1 MDEKLSPDSVQV
13 SLDSLLEDVRS
24 LLDRQKVIEALVSR
38 QEGPKQQLLQIMTE
52 RQHLAE
58 MQRRLASRHPADLAF
73 LLQSLPV
80 DERLR
85 VWNQVW
91 PIHGG
96 AILLELSSP
105 IRKVFLNSMSRE
117 DVVAL
122 LRQVGSDDL
131 ADLAEDVSRDILEE
145 VYATLDSQS
154 QSWLVSSI
162 AYPQESVGQLMS
174 QKVITVKPERTAHEI
189 VEELRG
195 KDLPRLM
202 DMLYVIDSRHTL
214 IGLLP
219 VTKLLLADP
228 QILPAIF
235 SWKIRL

>member
-96 AILLELSSP
+96 AILLELSFPDSKSVSEFHEP
-105 IRKVFLNSMSRE
+105 RGCRCSLASGRKR
-117 DVVAL
+117 
-122 LRQVGSDDL
+122 
-131 ADLAEDVSRDILEE
+131 
-145 VYATLDSQS
+145 
-154 QSWLVSSI
+154 
-162 AYPQESVGQLMS
+162 
-174 QKVITVKPERTAHEI
+174 
-189 VEELRG
+189 
-195 KDLPRLM
+195 
-202 DMLYVIDSRHTL
+202 
-214 IGLLP
+214 
-219 VTKLLLADP
+219 
-228 QILPAIF
+228 
-235 SWKIRL
+235 